1 MKRKFLSFIL
11 VLIFFLP
18 FLVGL
23 SACQKQQAKKGD
35 GLHIVTS
42 FYPIYAMTKYIS
54 GDLNDVKMIR
64 THSGIHAFE
73 PSPNDIAAIYHSDL
87 FIYHSHTLEA
97 WAGSLD
103 ASSHHSKVTIFEA
116 SQSLPLDR
124 VQGLEDMEV
133 GKGIDPATLYD
144 PHTWSDP
151 ILAAKEAKAIADK
164 LSQLD
169 SKHKEDYQARAKLFT
184 KEAKAITENYR
195 EKFNKLKNRTFV
207 TQHTAFSY
215 LAKRFGLE
223 QLGISGISPEQEPT
237 ARQLKEIRDFIKSYK
252 IKTVFVEKN
261 VSQKMAKTV
270 AKSTGA
276 QLKMLSPLEADPEN
290 NKSYLE
296 NVAEN
301 LEILYQELK

>member
-1 MKRKFLSFIL
+1 
-11 VLIFFLP
+11 
-18 FLVGL
+18 
-23 SACQKQQAKKGD
+23 
-35 GLHIVTS
+35 
-42 FYPIYAMTKYIS
+42 MTKYIS

-195 EKFNKLKNRTFV
+195 KKFNKLKNRTFV

-301 LEILYQELK
+301 LEILYQELN

>member
-11 VLIFFLP
+11 VSTFFLP

-23 SACQKQQAKKGD
+23 SACQKQQVKKGD

-116 SQSLPLDR
+116 SQSLPLDK

-184 KEAKAITENYR
+184 KEAKTITENYR

-237 ARQLKEIRDFIKSYK
+237 ARQLKEIRDFINSYK

>member
-1 MKRKFLSFIL
+1 M
-11 VLIFFLP
+11 LP

-35 GLHIVTS
+35 GLQIVTS

>member
-11 VLIFFLP
+11 VLTFLLP

-35 GLHIVTS
+35 GLQIVTS

>member
-11 VLIFFLP
+11 VLTFFLP

-64 THSGIHAFE
+64 TYSGIHAFE

-124 VQGLEDMEV
+124 VQWLEDMEV